1 MYVEHRIKTDNGWV
15 LREYESDSAIIQ
27 LASIGVELAIADIYE
42 GITFE
47 SELETA
53 IAPENLEE

>member
-27 LASIGVELAIADIYE
+27 LASIGVKIAIADIYE
-42 GITFE
+42 GVTFE
-47 SELETA
+47 SEVETV
-53 IAPENLEE
+53 ISSENLEE